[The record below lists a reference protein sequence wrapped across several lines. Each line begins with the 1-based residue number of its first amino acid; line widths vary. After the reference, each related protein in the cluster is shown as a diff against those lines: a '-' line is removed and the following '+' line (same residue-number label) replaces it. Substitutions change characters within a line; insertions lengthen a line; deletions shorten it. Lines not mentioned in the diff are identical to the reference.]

1 MTSSVKIEQ
10 ALLAKL
16 RELPLDQQQ
25 EVLDFAEFLYQKI
38 ATTQNLSAKT
48 EGWNTAQTK
57 SLAQRHAFI
66 KLPLEERRQHLGRT
80 SRGNGSLLSAGY
92 RVAGTFAR

>member
-38 ATTQNLSAKT
+38 VTLLKISAMS
-48 EGWNTAQTK
+48 GSILTA
-57 SLAQRHAFI
+57 LM
-66 KLPLEERRQHLGRT
+66 
-80 SRGNGSLLSAGY
+80 
-92 RVAGTFAR
+92 V